1 MGRGGDGVGV
11 VQKIINGGGVLGC
24 GALGLGAL
32 AIIVSVAQAGTV
44 DLNRASAQELQ
55 QIKGIGAKTAE
66 RIVLERA
73 RGPFESLEHLS
84 ERLSGIGP
92 KTIVKL
98 EAAGLC
104 AGTPGHS
111 CAQGQPASRRQS
123 PSGVSPSGV
132 DSVTPELIKLP

>member
-1 MGRGGDGVGV
+1 
-11 VQKIINGGGVLGC
+11 
-24 GALGLGAL
+24 
-32 AIIVSVAQAGTV
+32 
-44 DLNRASAQELQ
+44 
-55 QIKGIGAKTAE
+55 
-66 RIVLERA
+66 VLERA

-111 CAQGQPASRRQS
+111 CAQGQPESRRQ
-123 PSGVSPSGV
+123 SPSGV